1 MTLGHFDSEL
11 YCFYSLQIQW
21 FRQFSSVSW
30 KVWLTIFIVNDQL
43 LSSYA
48 YLIFF

>member
-1 MTLGHFDSEL
+1 MTSGHFDSAL

-21 FRQFSSVSW
+21 FRQFWSVFW
-30 KVWLTIFIVNDQL
+30 KVRLTIFIVNDLL

-48 YLIFF
+48 HLIFF